1 MSFAV
6 KDAGLKVTRALNAS
20 ASSTVKSTSIDLG
33 LGSKGDF
40 VQPCEFK
47 VSAPAVNTTMAPDT
61 RTFTYDVIH
70 SDNSD
75 LSSSSVIYTAVI
87 TQTGAS
93 SAGAAAADATV
104 RLPVDAKRYVGIQ
117 IRTSASTG
125 DASSVSATFEALL

>member
-1 MSFAV
+1 MGFNL
-6 KDAGLKVTRALNAS
+6 KDVLLKVTRALNAS
-20 ASSTVKSTSIDLG
+20 ASSTVKSGSIDLG
-33 LGSKGDF
+33 LTGKDDF
-40 VQPCEFK
+40 AADCEFK
-47 VSAPAVNTTMAPDT
+47 VSAPAVNATMAPDT

-104 RLPVDAKRYVGIQ
+104 RLPVDCKRYVGIQ

-125 DASSVSATFEALL
+125 DASSVSATFEGLL